1 LHILTINKE
10 GAPVRLQ
17 QTVQDVYQGGFAG
30 AVFAYQGMNLPL
42 RHVEVH
48 IVIGQN
54 QGKFFGNV
62 THVNGKIRHGSDSSF
77 EG

>member
-30 AVFAYQGMNLPL
+30 AVFAYQGMDLPCGTL
-42 RHVEVH
+42 
-48 IVIGQN
+48 
-54 QGKFFGNV
+54 KFTSSLAKTRGNFLV
-62 THVNGKIRHGSDSSF
+62 M
-77 EG
+77 